1 MTNQNKAYILGISAV
16 LLWSTVATAFKLALA
31 EYSFVQLLFVAAGTT
46 IIILLILLAFRG
58 EIHLLKKNS
67 AKDLMY
73 SAVLG
78 FLNPFAYYMVLLK
91 AYSILPAQ
99 IAQPVNYLWPL
110 VLVLLAAPILGQKI
124 ELRSI
129 VALLVSFTGVVLIST
144 QGNLKLLEINQPFGV
159 ALASGSSIIWALFWL
174 FNVRDKR
181 SDLVKLFYNFVF
193 GFIYTAIYILISGDF
208 DFFHWKGFW
217 AAIYV
222 GLFEMGITFAL
233 WMMAMK
239 LTHSADK
246 ISNFVFLSPF
256 ISLIFI
262 HFILGEQIFYT
273 TYIGIF
279 VILAGIC
286 IQQCKKQKKKTASF

>member
-46 IIILLILLAFRG
+46 IIALFVMLAFRG
-58 EIHLLKKNS
+58 EINLLKKNS
-67 AKDLMY
+67 AKDWMH

-124 ELRSI
+124 RVRSI
-129 VALLVSFTGVVLIST
+129 VALVVSFAGVVLIST
-144 QGNLKLLEINQPFGV
+144 QGNLSLVEINQPLGV

-181 SDLVKLFYNFVF
+181 NDLVKLFYNFVF
-193 GFIYTAIYILISGDF
+193 GFIYTGIYIIVSADV
-208 DFFHWKGFW
+208 DFFKWNGFL
-217 AAIYV
+217 AAVYV

-286 IQQCKKQKKKTASF
+286 IQQCQKPKKKAA

>member
-46 IIILLILLAFRG
+46 IIALFVMLAFRG
-58 EIHLLKKNS
+58 EINLLKKNS
-67 AKDLMY
+67 AKDWMH

-124 ELRSI
+124 RVRSI
-129 VALLVSFTGVVLIST
+129 VALVVSFAGVVLIST
-144 QGNLKLLEINQPFGV
+144 QGNLSLVEINQPLGV

-181 SDLVKLFYNFVF
+181 NDLVKLFYNFVF
-193 GFIYTAIYILISGDF
+193 GFIYTGIYIIVSADL
-208 DFFHWKGFW
+208 DFFKWNGFL
-217 AAIYV
+217 AAVYV

-286 IQQCKKQKKKTASF
+286 IQQCQKPKKKAA